1 MNLIENLKDN
11 DLNERKKIM
20 SMIEDR
26 ADKHFRRDIR
36 LFFGCRNKACNLL
49 DDETKLFSEF
59 LTRLNAF
66 SREVGIPKTYNYDLL
81 RNEREWIYNALANK
95 EGMVYVCGKVAVAE
109 STYQSLVKM
118 AFDGQRGL
126 GCALEIGDHEKQYTD
141 AEEVLKLMKN
151 QIKDVNIHI

>member
-1 MNLIENLKDN
+1 
-11 DLNERKKIM
+11 M

-59 LTRLNAF
+59 VTRFNAF
-66 SREVGIPKTYNYDLL
+66 SREVDIPKTYNYDLL

-109 STYQSLVKM
+109 STYQSLVKIV
-118 AFDGQRGL
+118 FEGQRGL
-126 GCALEIGDHEKQYTD
+126 GCAVEIEDQEKQYKD
-141 AEEVLKLMKN
+141 AEEFLKLMK
-151 QIKDVNIHI
+151 KDGKYKQEIFGSHGDSFRGENI